1 MQVTTKSSPEDWMA
15 ANLEYAGEDLLQAGE
30 PSASA
35 SSSSAETSGPNYAV
49 DGVHSTRWV
58 CAAEDSEPWIQV
70 KLRRPVRASAILL
83 SQANS
88 KLSMRGQYAAV
99 RRIALSINRGKPVEV
114 DLGPDD
120 LRQVRIELDRR
131 TRVREL
137 RVMVLQRAPAGA
149 SAGFSG
155 IELR

>member
-1 MQVTTKSSPEDWMA
+1 
-15 ANLEYAGEDLLQAGE
+15 
-30 PSASA
+30 
-35 SSSSAETSGPNYAV
+35 
-49 DGVHSTRWV
+49 
-58 CAAEDSEPWIQV
+58 
-70 KLRRPVRASAILL
+70 
-83 SQANS
+83 
-88 KLSMRGQYAAV
+88 MRGQYAAV

-120 LRQVRIELDRR
+120 LRQIRIELDRR

>member
-1 MQVTTKSSPEDWMA
+1 MA
-15 ANLEYAGEDLLQAGE
+15 ANLEQVGEDLLQGGE
-30 PSASA
+30 PIASA
-35 SSSSAETSGPNYAV
+35 STSLAESDAKYAV

-58 CAAEDSEPWIQV
+58 CTAEDSEPWIHV
-70 KLRRPVRASAILL
+70 KLGRPVRASAVLL

-131 TRVREL
+131 TRIREL
-137 RVMVLQRAPAGA
+137 QVTILQRAPTGA
-149 SAGFSG
+149 PAGFSG